1 VSESRPHR
9 HLRVSRDGAVQTITL
24 SNVARRN
31 AQTPSMWLALA
42 EFAASLDP
50 EVRVVVLSGEG
61 PSFSSGLDRAMLTHE
76 GVEGEVSLLDAAA
89 RGADP
94 VARMIEPL
102 QRGYAAW
109 ADVDALV
116 VASCRAIRLQRGLC
130 TTSSATTPWATS
142 TWPLGPAA
150 TRAGSRSPRGSWSP
164 WPAHDRSRQPTAE
177 CREAASA

>member
-116 VASCRAIRLQRGLC
+116 VASCRAMRSAPDSSWRWRRTCGSWPTTFSSQCARPRLGWFPISRAPGRWS
-130 TTSSATTPWATS
+130 TSSDMPE
-142 TWPLGPAA
+142 P
-150 TRAGSRSPRGSWSP
+150 SRS
-164 WPAHDRSRQPTAE
+164 A
-177 CREAASA
+177 